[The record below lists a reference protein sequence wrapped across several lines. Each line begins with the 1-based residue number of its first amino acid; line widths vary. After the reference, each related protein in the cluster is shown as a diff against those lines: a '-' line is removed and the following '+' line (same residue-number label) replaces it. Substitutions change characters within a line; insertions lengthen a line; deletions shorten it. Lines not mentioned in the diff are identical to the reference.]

1 MKKSVLIVG
10 PITDFG
16 GREIE
21 VKLIATSLVTRYN
34 VSLLS
39 TVKMTLNSSALI
51 NDKNFEWTT
60 IDKIINKK
68 LLVLFVNL
76 LCKYRFSRKEPAY
89 CLTKNKI
96 NGLFLNFD
104 KLYKEILEKELIKHD
119 FILFVGEVTSKWLD
133 DLVSLSNKHKKP
145 IVLRTTGA
153 IFDIPKNRNHFLK
166 KIDKILVH
174 SKANYDILVTH
185 SSNNLK
191 IIDQTALNEKELL
204 QIEIN
209 INTSNLVYG
218 FLGRFSSEKGIL
230 ELLNVFAS
238 MNSKLI
244 IAGSGPL
251 QNEVDEISS
260 NSNILNLGEFG
271 NDEIHVFFNQIDVLI
286 IPSLVEAGP
295 LVGIEAMA
303 SGKLIIATKVGALE
317 DRLKNTQNQFWFKI
331 QDINTLKDVIKTIEN
346 LSQESINK
354 IKFELRE
361 TYLENYSVEKVKEE
375 YVKLFE
381 QV

>member
-39 TVKMTLNSSALI
+39 TVKMTINSAALI

-60 IDKIINKK
+60 IDKKINKK
-68 LLVLFVNL
+68 LLVLVINL

-89 CLTKNKI
+89 CLTNNKI

-104 KLYKEILEKELIKHD
+104 KLYKKILEKELIKHD

-153 IFDIPKNRNHFLK
+153 IFDIPKNTNHFLK

-174 SKANYDILVTH
+174 SQANYDILVTH

-191 IIDQTALNEKELL
+191 IIDQTALNENELL

-209 INTSNLVYG
+209 VNTSNLVYG

-331 QDINTLKDVIKTIEN
+331 QDINSLKDIIKTIEN
-346 LSQESINK
+346 LSQERINK